1 MEEPMPERAK
11 KIVIIGGVAAGA
23 TAAARVRRLDENAEI
38 ILLERGP
45 YVSFANCGLPYHI
58 GGTIEKRSK
67 LLLQTPEGFFSRY
80 RVQVMLNTEAID
92 IDRQKKIVTVRNNKA
107 PDPNQAIS
115 TIEYDGLI
123 LAQGGT
129 PVIPPLP
136 GIDQSHVFKLWTI
149 PDMDSINKYIKEHN
163 PKQVVVVGGGFI
175 GLETAEA
182 FVERGLS
189 VTIVELTDHL
199 MPPMDLVYGKRI
211 QERFE
216 AAGAKVLVQRGV
228 QSIEKDAVTLN
239 DGNTIPADMVLL
251 SVGVRPNTEL
261 AKKADLEIGATGA
274 LVVNEY
280 LKTQDPFI
288 WAAGDMVEVVSRVS
302 GAKVRIPLAGP
313 ANRQGRIAA
322 TNVVAALSELHG
334 EAGPAPIKYRGA
346 IGTSVVKIFDETA
359 ASTGFSLAAARKA
372 GFDARETT
380 ILKAHHATYYP
391 GDQDLLLTLVYE
403 AKTGKLLGVQAYG
416 KEGVEKRI
424 DAAAVALYAQ
434 LTVENLT
441 EIDFAYAP
449 PYSSA
454 NDPLNMAAFAAVNA
468 LSGYSP
474 QISADE
480 VPLDG
485 SVQILDVR
493 TYGEYSHGHL
503 GEAVHIPL
511 DELRDRLEE
520 LAKDKPIRIVSKGGF
535 EGHLANR
542 ILIQQGFIDVAYIS
556 GGWAT
561 LRLRTGLNIE
571 A

>member
-1 MEEPMPERAK
+1 MPERAK
-11 KIVIIGGVAAGA
+11 KIVIVGGVAAGA
-23 TAAARVRRLDENAEI
+23 TAAARVRRLDETAEI

-58 GGTIEKRSK
+58 AGTIEKRSK

-80 RVQVMLNTEAID
+80 RVQVLLNTEAVE
-92 IDRQKKIVTVRNNKA
+92 IDREHKRLTVRDNKA
-107 PDPNQAIS
+107 PDPDQALS
-115 TIEYDGLI
+115 TIDYDGLI

-136 GIDQSHVFKLWTI
+136 GVDQSHVFKLWTI
-149 PDMDSINKYIKEHN
+149 PDMDAINKYIKEHN
-163 PKQVVVVGGGFI
+163 PKHAVVVGGGFI

-199 MPPMDLVYGKRI
+199 MPPMDAVYGKRI

-216 AAGAKVLVQRGV
+216 AAGAKVLVQKGV
-228 QSIEKDAVTLN
+228 QSIQQNTVTLN
-239 DGNTIPADMVLL
+239 DGSQIPADLVLL

-261 AKKADLEIGATGA
+261 AKKAGLEIGSTGA
-274 LVVNEY
+274 LVVDEY

-288 WAAGDMVEVVSRVS
+288 WAAGDMVEVVSRIS

-322 TNVVAALSELHG
+322 TNVVAALA
-334 EAGPAPIKYRGA
+334 EAEGKTGPAPLTYRGA

-359 ASTGFSLAAARKA
+359 ASTGFSLAAAKKA
-372 GFDARETT
+372 GFNARETT

-403 AKTGKLLGVQAYG
+403 AGSGKLLGAQAYG

-424 DAAAVALYAQ
+424 DAAAVAIYAQ
-434 LTVENLT
+434 LTLEHLT

-454 NDPLNMAAFAAVNA
+454 NDPLNMAAFSAVNA

-474 QISADE
+474 QVSADE

-485 SVQILDVR
+485 SVQFLDVR

-503 GEAVHIPL
+503 AEATHIPL

-520 LAKDKPIRIVSKGGF
+520 LSKNKPIRIISKGGF

-542 ILIQQGFIDVAYIS
+542 ILKQQGFSDVAYIS

-561 LRLRTGLNIE
+561 LRLRNGLNIE